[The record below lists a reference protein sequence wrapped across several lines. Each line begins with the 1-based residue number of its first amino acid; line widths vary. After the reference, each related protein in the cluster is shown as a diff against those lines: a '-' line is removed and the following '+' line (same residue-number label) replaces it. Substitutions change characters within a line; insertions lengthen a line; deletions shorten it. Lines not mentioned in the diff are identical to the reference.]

1 MDASNLNEI
10 LGLPQRPSKLR
21 EIGITH
27 VLDKGLGIAAIDDLL
42 DTSADFI
49 DILKLGWGT
58 SVVTPAL
65 DKKIR
70 RYRERDIRVCLG
82 GTLFEL
88 FIARGQF
95 DSYVGWVR
103 DLGLDLVEVSDGA
116 ITLPHSEKL
125 SYIEKL
131 SKEFTVVSEIGSKD
145 EGVETPPYRWVEM
158 AEAELAAGAWKLIG
172 EARETGTAGIYRDTG
187 QVREGLIME
196 VTARVGP
203 DNMDIRNATEGPASM
218 VHQALRS

>member
-1 MDASNLNEI
+1 M
-10 LGLPQRPSKLR
+10 
-21 EIGITH
+21 T
-27 VLDKGLGIAAIDDLL
+27 
-42 DTSADFI
+42 
-49 DILKLGWGT
+49 
-58 SVVTPAL
+58 
-65 DKKIR
+65 KKIR

-145 EGVETPPYRWVEM
+145 EGVRDSSIPMGRDCRKR
-158 AEAELAAGAWKLIG
+158 ELAAGAWKLIG

-203 DNMDIRNATEGPASM
+203 DNWIFETPQKAQQVWFIKRFGLDVNLGNIATTDVIPLETLRLGLRADTIRVPDED
-218 VHQALRS
+218 